1 MLELYKNIKQRRL
14 ELGLT
19 QSELARSLGYA
30 DKSMIAKIEKG
41 SVDLPLSKIELFAEA
56 LNTTPAQLMGDTW
69 EGDILDNARSGIVDY
84 FDGDAFEIAKFQE
97 SEQIDASS
105 YSETETIAAHKD
117 DDIFTPE
124 ELQKIEE
131 YKKLLLAARP
141 KE

>member
-1 MLELYKNIKQRRL
+1 MLELYKNIKERRL

-56 LNTTPAQLMGDTW
+56 LNTTPSQLMGNTW
-69 EGDILDNARSGIVDY
+69 ESDVLDNARLDVVDY
-84 FDGDAFEIAKFQE
+84 FEGNAFEIAKFQE
-97 SEQIDASS
+97 SEQTDASS
-105 YSETETIAAHKD
+105 YDEIETIAAHKD
-117 DDIFTPE
+117 DGIFTPE